1 MKIEAL
7 KKRLDK
13 NRPITEIALKIPSDA
28 LEDLKRVAL
37 KLGFTDYQ
45 PLIKAYIGQC
55 LRKDLELLEEDAIN
69 RLIEIISQAE
79 ELLCKND
86 NIQCLRIFNKNAE
99 IVIKEFF
106 GRDSKNL
113 ENFNKYGYASGN
125 PLLGNQLIKVY
136 QGRTN

>member
-55 LRKDLELLEEDAIN
+55 LRKNLELLEEDAITA
-69 RLIEIISQAE
+69 LIASLERHGVNNEFIKEA
-79 ELLCKND
+79 LL
-86 NIQCLRIFNKNAE
+86 E
-99 IVIKEFF
+99 IVHH
-106 GRDSKNL
+106 
-113 ENFNKYGYASGN
+113 
-125 PLLGNQLIKVY
+125 
-136 QGRTN
+136 

>member
-1 MKIEAL
+1 M
-7 KKRLDK
+7 
-13 NRPITEIALKIPSDA
+13 T
-28 LEDLKRVAL
+28 
-37 KLGFTDYQ
+37 
-45 PLIKAYIGQC
+45 
-55 LRKDLELLEEDAIN
+55 EEDAIN

-136 QGRTN
+136 QGHTN